1 MTKNMSATRRA
12 GLTWTLVLNQWGV
25 AIIANIVTGE
35 LGRGWIRYPNE
46 SIPIY
51 NYVSGSNTF
60 TFQENTDELI
70 KIIHEVPSAQAIWIP
85 WAIPFRSVFWYRV
98 FAIFVHVIPGALLDI
113 AFAIKGNPPMSDGTV
128 GDSDP
133 LSGIQEVV
141 GRLLPFKKL
150 NKCNHR

>member
-1 MTKNMSATRRA
+1 MDTSAESV
-12 GLTWTLVLNQWGV
+12 G
-25 AIIANIVTGE
+25 
-35 LGRGWIRYPNE
+35 RYPNE

-113 AFAIKGNPPMSDGTV
+113 AFAIKGNPPMS
-128 GDSDP
+128 
-133 LSGIQEVV
+133 GIQEAV
-141 GRLLPFKKL
+141 GRLPPFKKL